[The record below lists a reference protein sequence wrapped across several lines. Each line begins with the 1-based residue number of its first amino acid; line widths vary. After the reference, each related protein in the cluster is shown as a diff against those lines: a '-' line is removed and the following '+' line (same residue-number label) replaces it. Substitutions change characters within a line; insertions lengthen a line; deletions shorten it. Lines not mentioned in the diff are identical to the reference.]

1 MTRQAPSQ
9 SRLAPPALSSREYA
23 RGRSADDRPAPTG
36 LRARPI
42 SLGWR
47 WQTSDG
53 AAILLVSAPGTP
65 RAPSK
70 FGWWDA
76 VFLFYLL

>member
-1 MTRQAPSQ
+1 MTKQAPSQ
-9 SRLAPPALSSREYA
+9 SRLAPQPLSSREYA
-23 RGRSADDRPAPTG
+23 RSRSAEDRPAPTC

-76 VFLFYLL
+76 VFLFY